1 MNLSDINLESKPFY
15 NVILGKQGFINF
27 QEALMRECNI
37 SEDFITKEVDRLD
50 KELKGKLYYIEVPIK

>member
-1 MNLSDINLESKPFY
+1 MNLSDINVEVKPSY
-15 NVILGKQGFINF
+15 TMILGKQGYINF
-27 QEALMRECNI
+27 QKELMRECNI